1 MQLFIGTTE
10 ACDEKGALE
19 IVNQIKNKP
28 GTILGLAT
36 GSTPIGMY
44 RNLALKCRA
53 GEVSFS
59 QVKTFNLD
67 EYVGLPKD
75 HPCSYYYFMQEN
87 LFKHIDIPSD
97 AISLP
102 NGIASD
108 LEEECRNYEK
118 RIAAAGGIDL
128 QVLGIGH
135 NGHIGF
141 NEPKTPFDSVTHL
154 IRLTQ
159 STIDANARFFDSADQ
174 VPRQALSMGIKTI
187 MHAGNILLIVKGAGK
202 ADIIYKALHGPVTPD
217 VPASVLQLHPGL
229 TVIVDTAAA
238 AKL

>member
-118 RIAAAGGIDL
+118 RIAKL
-128 QVLGIGH
+128 QNIIELPRPAVSICRCW
-135 NGHIGF
+135 
-141 NEPKTPFDSVTHL
+141 ESVTTGISALMSPKPRL
-154 IRLTQ
+154 IPSPT
-159 STIDANARFFDSADQ
+159 
-174 VPRQALSMGIKTI
+174 
-187 MHAGNILLIVKGAGK
+187 
-202 ADIIYKALHGPVTPD
+202 
-217 VPASVLQLHPGL
+217 
-229 TVIVDTAAA
+229 
-238 AKL
+238 